1 MRDGN
6 PSTTGWRSR
15 TFKKPKTVLSEWN
28 WLTPLGI
35 TMSKESFTTSSQ
47 RILEKRNLIIF
58 QRFLRDNWRS
68 QIVLTTSMWEK
79 TSTLTSLLMSLIR
92 ETYSMNL
99 MQRRWRSRELEKM
112 NLIFRLF
119 WKRLLRERLIVRV
132 NLQKIKLL
140 ALKLRN
146 QRLKHKKR
154 TISWWNDLEFKIL
167 KQSRDWWLLTM
178 THRL

>member
-1 MRDGN
+1 
-6 PSTTGWRSR
+6 
-15 TFKKPKTVLSEWN
+15 
-28 WLTPLGI
+28 
-35 TMSKESFTTSSQ
+35 
-47 RILEKRNLIIF
+47 
-58 QRFLRDNWRS
+58 
-68 QIVLTTSMWEK
+68 MWEK

-146 QRLKHKKR
+146 QRWKHKKR
-154 TISWWNDLEFKIL
+154 TIS
-167 KQSRDWWLLTM
+167 
-178 THRL
+178 

>member
-1 MRDGN
+1 M
-6 PSTTGWRSR
+6 
-15 TFKKPKTVLSEWN
+15 
-28 WLTPLGI
+28 
-35 TMSKESFTTSSQ
+35 Q
-47 RILEKRNLIIF
+47 
-58 QRFLRDNWRS
+58 
-68 QIVLTTSMWEK
+68 EK

-146 QRLKHKKR
+146 QRWKHKKR
-154 TISWWNDLEFKIL
+154 TIS
-167 KQSRDWWLLTM
+167 
-178 THRL
+178 